1 MRVRC
6 LQLEGGLTGVVR
18 AFTLGLTPALTPFP
32 ALRNIGSVGATG
44 GLPGVQLWYGVS
56 KGFEMQTGRF
66 TPFHCAAAAAA
77 ALVLSGVGGCI
88 RAPTAPDQ
96 QTPTATSA
104 SATATAT
111 ASATATAPAF
121 AAVLKKYS
129 KDIRAGGATAVVIQ
143 IKSRL
148 GEWSS
153 AEGVRNLETNEP
165 VQLTDQMHV
174 GGITMT
180 MVAVSVMKLVEEGKI
195 QLHDP
200 IQKHVP
206 DFESIIKPPGPIT
219 IRSLL
224 SHRSG
229 MPRYWESLLRA
240 GDPADGKRSHKE
252 RLSAA
257 AEPWTGGSGSL
268 FSYSG
273 TNYSA
278 LALLVEKL
286 RGQDIGAVIRADTV
300 EPLRLQDTVMTGDEP
315 GPQRLVHGY
324 TKAESGEL
332 VDNALA
338 PFHSGSPD
346 TGMISTVPELNTFF
360 AALQKGTLLTPQS
373 VAEMHHPKYEQYGLG
388 VVRRYDSCS
397 NNDYFGHIGVVR
409 GYAALALISADGSR
423 QVAMAVARAPTPDQ
437 IGFEDPQSLEMSE
450 VAVNALNQAC

>member
-1 MRVRC
+1 MRPR
-6 LQLEGGLTGVVR
+6 R
-18 AFTLGLTPALTPFP
+18 FP
-32 ALRNIGSVGATG
+32 MIRS
-44 GLPGVQLWYGVS
+44 
-56 KGFEMQTGRF
+56 
-66 TPFHCAAAAAA
+66 AAAGAA
-77 ALVLSGVGGCI
+77 ALVLFALGGCT
-88 RAPTAPDQ
+88 RAPDPPDD
-96 QTPTATSA
+96 QTETGTSA
-104 SATATAT
+104 AASDT

-121 AAVLKKYS
+121 AAVLRKYS
-129 KDIRAGGATAVVIQ
+129 EEARAGGATAVVIQ

-153 AEGVRNLETNEP
+153 AEGVRSLETNEP
-165 VQLTDQMHV
+165 VQLTDQTHV
-174 GGITMT
+174 GDITMT

-200 IQKHVP
+200 LQRHLP

-229 MPRYWESLLRA
+229 MPPYWEGLLKV
-240 GDPADGKRSHKE
+240 GHPEEGKRTHEE
-252 RLSAA
+252 RVAVAA
-257 AEPWTGGSGSL
+257 ADPWTGGSGSL
-268 FSYSG
+268 FSYSN

-278 LALLVEKL
+278 LAMLVEKL
-286 RGQDIGAVIRADTV
+286 RGQDIAAVIRADTL
-300 EPLRLQDTVMTGDEP
+300 EPLGLQGTLMTGAEP
-315 GPQRLVHGY
+315 GPKDLIHGY
-324 TKAESGEL
+324 TKRESGEL

-373 VAEMHHPKYEQYGLG
+373 VAEMHHPKYEQFGLG

-397 NNDYFGHIGVVR
+397 NNDYFGHMGVVR

-423 QVAMAVARAPTPDQ
+423 QIAMAVARAPKPDP
-437 IGFEDPQSLEMSE
+437 IGFEDPESLEMSD
-450 VAVNALNQAC
+450 VAVNALSQAC

>member
-1 MRVRC
+1 
-6 LQLEGGLTGVVR
+6 
-18 AFTLGLTPALTPFP
+18 
-32 ALRNIGSVGATG
+32 
-44 GLPGVQLWYGVS
+44 
-56 KGFEMQTGRF
+56 MQAGRF
-66 TPFHCAAAAAA
+66 TPFRCAAAAAA
-77 ALVLSGVGGCI
+77 AVVLFGVGGCTSA
-88 RAPTAPDQ
+88 RTAPDQ

-104 SATATAT
+104 SATATAR
-111 ASATATAPAF
+111 ATAPAF

-129 KDIRAGGATAVVIQ
+129 EGIRAGGATAVVIQ
-143 IKSRL
+143 MKSRL

-153 AEGVRNLETNEP
+153 AEGVRDLGTNER
-165 VQLTDQMHV
+165 VQLTDQTHV
-174 GGITMT
+174 GDITMT

-200 IQKHVP
+200 IQKHLP

-229 MPRYWESLLRA
+229 MPHYWESLLKG
-240 GDPADGKRSHKE
+240 GDPGDGKRSHEE
-252 RLSAA
+252 RLVVAA

-268 FSYSG
+268 FSYSS

-286 RGQDIGAVIRADTV
+286 RGQDISAVVRADTV
-300 EPLRLQDTVMTGDEP
+300 EPLGLQGTVMTGDGP
-315 GPQRLVHGY
+315 GPQKLVHGY
-324 TKAESGEL
+324 TKADSGEL

-338 PFHSGSPD
+338 AFHSGSPD

-360 AALQKGTLLTPQS
+360 AALQRGTLLTPQS

-397 NNDYFGHIGVVR
+397 NNDYFGHVGVVR

-423 QVAMAVARAPTPDQ
+423 QIAMAVARAPKPEL
-437 IGFEDPQSLEMSE
+437 IGFDDPQSLEMSE